1 MAGIEGQ
8 AEAHVAADPAACVAV
23 LEDFER
29 YPEWQE
35 LIDAVEVIE
44 RDAEGRATVVE
55 AVTRLAVK
63 TFRYRLVYERGAG
76 RMRARRIGGDFKH
89 IELEWRMEATADG
102 GSTVSYAFK
111 GEASWA
117 LDRLLSPVR
126 DAARREMID
135 DVVAN
140 LKRRAES

>member
-1 MAGIEGQ
+1 VSGIEGR
-8 AEAHVAADPAACVAV
+8 AEAKVAADPARCLAV

-35 LIDAVEVIE
+35 LIDDVEVIE
-44 RDAEGRATVVE
+44 RDSEGRGTVVE
-55 AVTRLAVK
+55 AVTKLAVK
-63 TFRYRLVYERGAG
+63 TFRYRLVYERGSG

-89 IELEWRMEATADG
+89 IELEWKIDPEPRG
-102 GSTVSYAFK
+102 GSTVSYEFR

-117 LDRLLSPVR
+117 LDRLLAPVR
-126 DAARREMID
+126 DAARREMVD

-140 LKRRAES
+140 LKKRAEA

>member
-1 MAGIEGQ
+1 M
-8 AEAHVAADPAACVAV
+8 AADPAACVAV

-35 LIDAVEVIE
+35 LLDEVEVIE
-44 RDAEGRATVVE
+44 RDSEGRGTMVE

-89 IELEWRMEATADG
+89 IELEWQIEAGPDG
-102 GSTVSYAFK
+102 GSTVSYAFR
-111 GEASWA
+111 GEAGWA
-117 LDRLLSPVR
+117 LDRLLAPVR
-126 DAARREMID
+126 EAARREMID
-135 DVVAN
+135 DVVAG
-140 LKRRAES
+140 LKTRSEGRPGT

>member
-1 MAGIEGQ
+1 MAGSEGQ
-8 AEAHVAADPAACVAV
+8 AEAQVAADPAACVAV

-29 YPEWQE
+29 YPDWQE
-35 LIDAVEVIE
+35 LIDEVEVIE
-44 RDAEGRATVVE
+44 RDSDGRGTVIE

-63 TFRYRLVYERGAG
+63 TFRYRLVYEHAPG

-89 IELEWRMEATADG
+89 VELEWRIDAGPDG
-102 GSTVSYAFK
+102 GSHVSYAFK

-117 LDRLLSPVR
+117 LDRLLAPVR
-126 DAARREMID
+126 DAARREMVD

-140 LKRRAES
+140 LKERVES